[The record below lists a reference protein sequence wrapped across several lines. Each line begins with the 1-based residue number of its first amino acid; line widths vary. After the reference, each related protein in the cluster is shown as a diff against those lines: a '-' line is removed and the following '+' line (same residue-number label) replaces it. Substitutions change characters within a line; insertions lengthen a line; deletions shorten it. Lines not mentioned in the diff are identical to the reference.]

1 MAHTRS
7 ARKRIRQAE
16 KRRQLNRYH
25 ISRMKT
31 AIKRINEALK
41 NKDIET
47 AEKLLPLA
55 QKLAYRAA
63 AKGAI
68 HKNEAA
74 RRISRV
80 ARKINAAKQ
89 AAAS

>member
-7 ARKRIRQAE
+7 AKKRIRQAA
-16 KRRQLNRYH
+16 KRRLLNRYH

-31 AIKRINEALK
+31 AIKRIKEALAK
-41 NKDIET
+41 KDVET

-74 RRISRV
+74 RRISR
-80 ARKINAAKQ
+80 IAKKVVEAKKQ
-89 AAAS
+89 LSA